1 MARQL
6 KRTVAELTHTAVV
19 GEADAKR
26 YHRLLTYLDEEHP
39 DRPGMWESWTIQPV
53 SGGANNRLYRATS
66 EHADLA
72 VKWTLR
78 DERDRAGREYAAL
91 ALLEH
96 AGLALA
102 PRALLLNRERYRL
115 PVVVQTWLAGEVLAE
130 PPHADDDWRALV
142 GHLAAFHR
150 ATAAWPLHGLAG
162 AVITASSGQEGKDL
176 VAHHAA
182 RLPAEAQPLA
192 LRRLLARFEI
202 WTPSS
207 WPAPPRALCRT
218 DANWRNFLRRPG
230 VWASVDWENSGR
242 GDPAFDLADLLTH
255 PAYAAVPSER
265 WPWVVGRYAEAVG
278 DRWLQRRVWTYEL
291 VLRVWWAVRWARTLY
306 EVPRGLDPRL
316 AGRSPT
322 WQRDA
327 EEAFAHAVERA
338 ARQLEVGGVR

>member
-1 MARQL
+1 MPP
-6 KRTVAELTHTAVV
+6 AEALAPALPT
-19 GEADAKR
+19 
-26 YHRLLTYLDEEHP
+26 LLAYLDREQP
-39 DRPGMWESWTIQPV
+39 DVACAWDGWVIQPV
-53 SGGANNRLYRATS
+53 GGGANNRLYRATS
-66 EHADLA
+66 AHADLA

-91 ALLEH
+91 ALLER

-102 PRALLLNRERYRL
+102 PRALLLDRERYRL
-115 PVVVQTWLAGEVLAE
+115 PVVVQSWLAGEVLAG
-130 PPHADDDWRALV
+130 PPHMDDDWAALV
-142 GHLAAFHR
+142 GHLAAFHT
-150 ATAAWPLHGLAG
+150 ATAARPRPDLAD
-162 AVITASSGQEGKDL
+162 AVITASSGQQGKAL

-192 LRRLLARFEI
+192 LRRLLARFEA

-265 WPWVVGRYAEAVG
+265 WPWVVERYAGAVG

-338 ARQLEVGGVR
+338 ARLLEVGGVR